1 VAENTGA
8 AFGVFP
14 QMRPRRAQQDRT
26 ASANAPLSAL
36 RGYAAGTAGLPGDI
50 EGLLRSG
57 LSQVPSQ
64 FLNALP
70 ALRAFG
76 IGSRADPTPQLPTT
90 EFYNQYLPGAELNQ
104 TPTGKAFTTAGNL
117 LGGAGSTN
125 IAGLGVKSTNE
136 LANLAA
142 RIAAESPRAGSRA
155 AQRGVIKA
163 PGGNWLSG
171 SVEDSLRG
179 LKRHQ
184 NPEEALQLYA
194 SSAANP
200 ATTPETLV
208 QLNQRLP
215 QWQREA
221 ALNNFID
228 KQLTRY
234 VKNEMATP
242 GDPIRALAEK
252 WAVDKPAKLAEVQSR
267 IDALGA
273 KVAQVAGE
281 RGVPPEY
288 LTSMRQ
294 QMIGLEKEKALLQLR
309 EGSHAYTPEG
319 ALYGDWLPE
328 QVAVSRMKAGFP
340 IHGVSVSPVARAWEN
355 ASDAALDVSTA
366 GKHTLPLTESEIR
379 RGYLSNVDKNPWLLK
394 VPPETPVY
402 YPEKSFPEELGFNHL
417 IDELRNAT
425 NPESGLPA
433 ELLLKYKDLPKI
445 TVPQAVERV
454 ADINAWRA
462 AQKVEADMA
471 RANNAAT
478 QVFKEYPEQGMKWVE
493 LKEPGVNPDAGLH
506 DAEGTYKT
514 LSDALKYEGDTM
526 QHCVGG
532 YCPDVAEGRSRIY
545 SLRDSKG
552 QPHAT
557 VETVPFGQDVEDA
570 GDIYTFAENMG
581 LRPNTPST
589 KAAYAQYLAENTL
602 PQERIVQIKG
612 KKNRAP
618 APEYL
623 PFVQDFVKS
632 GKWSDVGDLQNTGLR
647 DISGWRG
654 QVLDYG
660 ADPTKAEAF
669 FSRLPN
675 RYASQSELDEL
686 MGPLGGDYTFSS
698 LARYINNPPP
708 APGMALPPEPGF
720 AAGGMV
726 ATSPN
731 QGYNQAR
738 VDELADSLLAELF

>member
-1 VAENTGA
+1 MAENTGA

-14 QMRPRRAQQDRT
+14 QMRPRRAQQDRE
-26 ASANAPLSAL
+26 AAANAPLSLL
-36 RGYAAGTAGLPGDI
+36 RGWAAGTAGLPGDI
-50 EGLLRSG
+50 EGLVRML
-57 LSQVPSQ
+57 
-64 FLNALP
+64 
-70 ALRAFG
+70 
-76 IGSRADPTPQLPTT
+76 TPGVSNDSVLPTS
-90 EFYNQYLPGAELNQ
+90 EFYKEWLPGRSLNE
-104 TPTGKAFTTAGNL
+104 TPTGRAFTEAGSL
-117 LGGAGSTN
+117 TGGAGVGPLSKLAATGVR
-125 IAGLGVKSTNE
+125 AG
-136 LANLAA
+136 ARNLAV
-142 RIAAESPRAGSRA
+142 PTQLSRQA
-155 AQRGVIKA
+155 GVIKA

-179 LKRHQ
+179 LKTPGYRHINDQ
-184 NPEEALQLYA
+184 GYSVAEGFGRPMTAEE
-194 SSAANP
+194 
-200 ATTPETLV
+200 LV
-208 QLNQRLP
+208 TRGP
-215 QWQREA
+215 QPPQE
-221 ALNNFID
+221 ALNNWID

-252 WAVDKPAKLAEVQSR
+252 WAVDKPAKLAEVQGR

-402 YPEKSFPEELGFNHL
+402 YPEKSLPEELGFNHL

-471 RANNAAT
+471 RANNPAT

-493 LKEPGVNPDAGLH
+493 LKTPESSLPEGTTVAKYGDLYHVMDDAGNS
-506 DAEGTYKT
+506 
-514 LSDALKYEGDTM
+514 LSVGATEKEAIKLLSRADRESALADALKYEGDTM

-532 YCPDVAEGRSRIY
+532 YCPDVIEGRSRIY

-552 QPHAT
+552 QPQVT
-557 VETVPFGQDVEDA
+557 VEVKPYGSHNED
-570 GDIYTFAENMG
+570 IMFAELTDKLG
-581 LRPNTPST
+581 RQPN
-589 KAAYAQYLAENTL
+589 AQELSEAMSNA
-602 PQERIVQIKG
+602 PQRIVQIKG
-612 KKNRAP
+612 RQNRAP
-618 APEYL
+618 GQEYL

-632 GKWSDVGDLQNTGLR
+632 GKWSDVGDIENAGLR
-647 DISGWRG
+647 RTRDVLNDLERETLRG
-654 QVLDYG
+654 KG
-660 ADPTKAEAF
+660 HEF
-669 FSRLPN
+669 
-675 RYASQSELDEL
+675 
-686 MGPLGGDYTFSS
+686 GDYMTTEERQG
-698 LARYINNPPP
+698 LQQMWDQGRA
-708 APGMALPPEPGF
+708 AGKEGF